1 LADRLWEH
9 RERLVDLTV
18 RQGGCTV
25 QQARGFQVYL
35 PIQFMYQFAEICERF
50 DPVAQVKAGGPSSF
64 GPGVGHA
71 LAIRDAVGVV
81 AAITPFNY
89 PLFLNVQKVGAALA
103 AGCTVV
109 LKPTEY
115 TCLDAAE
122 LARII
127 DEETDIPAGAVNVL
141 LGAGADVGEILSTHP
156 MVDQVSFT
164 GSTQTGQ
171 RIMAAA
177 AGTVKRVTLELG
189 GKSANIVFEDADL
202 DRVLA
207 GDGGLVVRHCGQGCG
222 NLTRMLVQD
231 SIYDE
236 VLERMVAFA
245 PSIVIGDPMDEA
257 TEMGPLVSQ
266 AQWDRVNGY
275 IQDGIAQGA
284 TLAAG
289 GRRPPAL
296 DRGYFMEPTIFSD
309 VTNDMRIVQEEIFG
323 PVVTVQRFSSE
334 DVRLA
339 NDSIYGLNGGVW
351 SGDLLRGI
359 DVARRL
365 RTGVVSV
372 NGPRLDWDF
381 PFGGRKQ
388 SGLGREF
395 GKWGIEEFTEV
406 QQLRYT
412 AMS

>member
-1 LADRLWEH
+1 
-9 RERLVDLTV
+9 
-18 RQGGCTV
+18 
-25 QQARGFQVYL
+25 
-35 PIQFMYQFAEICERF
+35 
-50 DPVAQVKAGGPSSF
+50 
-64 GPGVGHA
+64 
-71 LAIRDAVGVV
+71 
-81 AAITPFNY
+81 
-89 PLFLNVQKVGAALA
+89 
-103 AGCTVV
+103 
-109 LKPTEY
+109 
-115 TCLDAAE
+115 
-122 LARII
+122 
-127 DEETDIPAGAVNVL
+127 
-141 LGAGADVGEILSTHP
+141 
-156 MVDQVSFT
+156 
-164 GSTQTGQ
+164 
-171 RIMAAA
+171 
-177 AGTVKRVTLELG
+177 
-189 GKSANIVFEDADL
+189 
-202 DRVLA
+202 
-207 GDGGLVVRHCGQGCG
+207 
-222 NLTRMLVQD
+222 
-231 SIYDE
+231 
-236 VLERMVAFA
+236 
-245 PSIVIGDPMDEA
+245 MDEA

-334 DVRLA
+334 DEAVRLA

-406 QQLRYT
+406 QKLRYT

>member
-1 LADRLWEH
+1 
-9 RERLVDLTV
+9 
-18 RQGGCTV
+18 
-25 QQARGFQVYL
+25 
-35 PIQFMYQFAEICERF
+35 
-50 DPVAQVKAGGPSSF
+50 
-64 GPGVGHA
+64 
-71 LAIRDAVGVV
+71 
-81 AAITPFNY
+81 
-89 PLFLNVQKVGAALA
+89 
-103 AGCTVV
+103 
-109 LKPTEY
+109 
-115 TCLDAAE
+115 
-122 LARII
+122 
-127 DEETDIPAGAVNVL
+127 
-141 LGAGADVGEILSTHP
+141 
-156 MVDQVSFT
+156 VSFT

-236 VLERMVAFA
+236 VLERMVPFA

-334 DVRLA
+334 DEAVRLA

-406 QQLRYT
+406 QKLRYT